1 MMQQDADPTKIWAIR
16 PTARADAEI
25 LAAAAYFAQT
35 ADTEIARAWLRGI
48 KAEIAKLA
56 QFPARWPVAEE
67 DKLFRE
73 EVRRMLYRRTAGGPA
88 YRVLFVLRENPDDAP
103 TVTVIH
109 VRHAAQKPMA
119 RKEAKEIEAS
129 E

>member
-1 MMQQDADPTKIWAIR
+1 MRQDEEQPQIWAIR
-16 PTARADAEI
+16 QTIRADTDI
-25 LAAAAYFAQT
+25 LAASVYIAENAGVETARTWMSGLKAQ
-35 ADTEIARAWLRGI
+35 
-48 KAEIAKLA
+48 IAKLA
-56 QFPARWPVAEE
+56 QLPTRWPVAEE

-73 EVRRMLYRRTAGGPA
+73 SVRRMLYRRTASGPA

-109 VRHAAQKPMA
+109 VRHAAQKPMT
-119 RKEAKEIEAS
+119 RKEAREIEAS

>member
-1 MMQQDADPTKIWAIR
+1 MRQDAEQPVIWAIR

-25 LAAAAYFAQT
+25 VAASAYFAKSAGIET
-35 ADTEIARAWLRGI
+35 GRAWLKGI
-48 KAEIAKLA
+48 KEEIAKLA
-56 QFPARWPVAEE
+56 QLPTRWPVAEE

-73 EVRRMLYRRTAGGPA
+73 QVRRMLYRRTPGGPA
-88 YRVLFVLRENPDDAP
+88 HRILFVLRENPDDAP
-103 TVTVIH
+103 TVTIIP
-109 VRHAAQKPMA
+109 VRHAAQKPMT